1 MVDTLD
7 TVKEGLKALF
17 LRANGDLNEE
27 KMHQHLKL
35 LFVTRVNERIQLRKT
50 KNAKLACFQVKR

>member
-17 LRANGDLNEE
+17 LRANGDLSEE
-27 KMHQHLKL
+27 KMHQHLQL
-35 LFVTRVNERIQLRKT
+35 LFVTRVN
-50 KNAKLACFQVKR
+50 